1 MEILPGPPLTVDIL
15 VKEFLV
21 PFYPSSQ
28 LEFKLG
34 FSLSDF
40 LPAHLNNFFVFF
52 PGCPSLLPQE
62 VDFAAQGDSLIL
74 RL

>member
-28 LEFKLG
+28 VEFKLG

-40 LPAHLNNFFVFF
+40 LPANLNNFFVFF
-52 PGCPSLLPQE
+52 LACPSLLPQE
-62 VDFAAQGDSLIL
+62 VDSLFL
-74 RL
+74 LEPQE